1 MNKLL
6 IIFARIIVLRWQPI
20 NNTNDRQMCKRIIWL
35 LQLYRFT
42 IKHYAYFMRQTPS
55 KQKMKTDD
63 NEKKMLRQT
72 SVIAFQV
79 HGFINHHHL
88 KCIDSF
94 IHSFDLLEKWHVFA
108 LFEFI
113 KFMTFDLNRSDVIF
127 SFVKQLC
134 TALFIKEIPQD
145 TCNQ

>member
-20 NNTNDRQMCKRIIWL
+20 NNPNDRQMCKRNIWL
-35 LQLYRFT
+35 LQLYRLT
-42 IKHYAYFMRQTPS
+42 IQHYAYFMRQTPS

-94 IHSFDLLEKWHVFA
+94 GWFVGEMTCFCAFRIHKIYDIW
-108 LFEFI
+108 FEQIRRYFFI
-113 KFMTFDLNRSDVIF
+113 CKTIMHCTFHQRNTTRYV
-127 SFVKQLC
+127 
-134 TALFIKEIPQD
+134 
-145 TCNQ
+145 

>member
-20 NNTNDRQMCKRIIWL
+20 NNTNDRQMCERNIWL

-42 IKHYAYFMRQTPS
+42 IKHYAYF
-55 KQKMKTDD
+55 

-94 IHSFDLLEKWHVFA
+94 IHSVDLLEKWHVFT

-113 KFMTFDLNRSDVIF
+113 KFMTFDLNRSGVIF
-127 SFVKQLC
+127 LFVKQLC